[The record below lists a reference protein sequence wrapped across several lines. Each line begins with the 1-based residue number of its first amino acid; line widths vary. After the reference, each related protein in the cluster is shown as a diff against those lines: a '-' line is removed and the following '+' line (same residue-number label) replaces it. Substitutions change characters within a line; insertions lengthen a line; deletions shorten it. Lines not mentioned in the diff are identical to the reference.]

1 MTNKN
6 KIKFSPLFPNKPP
19 TQKESLTPPP
29 VGLDQDKPAFH
40 SLDHRYQTGD
50 ASTILFLSKRGMSRS
65 PLAREVLREKISQSL
80 LWEVQG
86 FI

>member
-50 ASTILFLSKRGMSRS
+50 ASTILFLSKRACPDLLLHGKFFVKNQ
-65 PLAREVLREKISQSL
+65 PVPL